1 MSTRNLS
8 RLSIVVILVV
18 WELCTSILNLVP
30 AFYLPS
36 PSRIVLDF
44 FYTMVTPF
52 AGATFTEHLLTSLYL
67 VISAFV
73 IAVITGVTLGVIM
86 GWYEAVDLIIYP
98 IFQLIRPI
106 PPLAWIPLAIV
117 WFGIGVASKIF
128 VIWLSA
134 FVPSLINAYIGIKM
148 TDRTLIE
155 AARVYGAKD
164 KDLLWHVAIPSS
176 LPLIL
181 TGTRLSL
188 GNAWM
193 TIVAAEL
200 LAASAGLGY
209 MMQIARSTLDP
220 SIIALG
226 MLAIGILGVL
236 MTKGLIILE
245 KKVCPWRE
253 QQSS

>member
-8 RLSIVVILVV
+8 ILSIVVILVA
-18 WELCTSILNLVP
+18 WELSTSVLNVIPPL
-30 AFYLPS
+30 FLPS

-44 FYTMVTPF
+44 FGTMVTPF
-52 AGATFTEHLLTSLYL
+52 AGATFTEHMLTSLYL

-73 IAVITGVTLGVIM
+73 IAVITGVTLGVLM
-86 GWYEAVDLIIYP
+86 GWYETVDQIVYP

-117 WFGIGVASKIF
+117 WFGIGVASKVF

-148 TDRTLIE
+148 ADRTLID

-164 KDLLWHVAIPSS
+164 KDLLRHVSIPSG

-181 TGTRLSL
+181 TGIRLSL
-188 GNAWM
+188 SNAWM

-209 MMQIARSTLDP
+209 MMQIARRTLEP

-226 MLAIGILGVL
+226 MLAIGILGTL
-236 MTKGLIILE
+236 MNRGLIILE
-245 KKVCPWRE
+245 KKLCPWRE
-253 QQSS
+253 Q